1 MTMDTNKNYGGKR
14 NGAGRPRKGKE
25 LRENISFSVDV
36 EVKRMAKELREDGAN
51 LNEMVELFV
60 AAAYAEHFGAEMTYQ
75 EQADGSVQA
84 CVERK

>member
-1 MTMDTNKNYGGKR
+1 MRTSEINTQGGARK
-14 NGAGRPRKGKE
+14 GAGRPRKGTE

-75 EQADGSVQA
+75 EQADGSVLA